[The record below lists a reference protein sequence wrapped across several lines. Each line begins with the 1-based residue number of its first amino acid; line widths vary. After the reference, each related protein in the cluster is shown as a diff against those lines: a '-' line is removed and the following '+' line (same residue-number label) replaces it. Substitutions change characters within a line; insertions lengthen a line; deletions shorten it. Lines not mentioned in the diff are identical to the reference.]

1 MVAIGSRP
9 MANARRGRREQSP
22 DAGLDGLDQMLERKP
37 VKLVAIALANRM
49 ARTIWALIQRGDSY
63 RATLA

>member
-1 MVAIGSRP
+1 MIS
-9 MANARRGRREQSP
+9 ARRGHREVASGRAP
-22 DAGLDGLDQMLERKP
+22 DWLDRMLARKP

-63 RATLA
+63 RAALA